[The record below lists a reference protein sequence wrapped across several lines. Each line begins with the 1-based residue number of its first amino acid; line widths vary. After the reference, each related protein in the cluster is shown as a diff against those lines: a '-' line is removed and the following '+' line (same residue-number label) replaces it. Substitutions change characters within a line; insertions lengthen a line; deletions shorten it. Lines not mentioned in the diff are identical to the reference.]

1 MKKGKLIIDHPE
13 GSDTITVYFD
23 LDKNGEVWMSA
34 SEIADAFGVFLAAV
48 TSNIRVLFKNEEFY
62 PREVSKENHFMH
74 NGKEY
79 ITTYYNFDMILAL
92 AFRIKGFKAEEF
104 RKWIREQIIE
114 KASRSKVIRMTPR
127 NRY

>member
-1 MKKGKLIIDHPE
+1 MKQGKLIIDHPE

-23 LDKNGEVWMSA
+23 LDNNGEIWMSA
-34 SEIADAFGVFLAAV
+34 SEIANAFGVFLSAV
-48 TSNIRVLFKNEEFY
+48 TSNIRILFKNEEFY
-62 PREVSKENHFMH
+62 PREVSKEKKYKR

-92 AFRIKGFKAEEF
+92 AFRIKGFRAEEF
-104 RKWIREQIIE
+104 RKWIREQIID
-114 KASRSKVIRMTPR
+114 KASRSKVIHMIPR